1 MKRVL
6 LIEDHADF
14 AANVWQFL
22 ERRGFQ
28 MDHAANGAMG
38 LKMLTEAVFDVV
50 ILDLGLPSMDGLAVC
65 KAARARGNQV
75 PILALTARDQLSD
88 KLLGFHAGV
97 DDYVVKPVAL
107 PELEARLHALLR
119 RGSATS
125 AKLNFGPLSFDLIT
139 MTLVREARTILLT
152 PKLGLLLSTLMKA
165 APAVVSHASL
175 IDAVWEGGEAD
186 INALHSQISNLRGL
200 IDRPFVCPV
209 LQTVAGQ
216 GYALRDT
223 AVLSA
228 RKNCVTDDT

>member
-1 MKRVL
+1 MIRVL

-50 ILDLGLPSMDGLAVC
+50 ILDLGLPLMDGLAVC
-65 KAARARGNQV
+65 KAARARANQV

-88 KLLGFHAGV
+88 KLSGFDAGV

-107 PELEARLHALLR
+107 PELEARLRALLR
-119 RGSATS
+119 RGSTTP
-125 AKLNFGPLSFDLIT
+125 AKLNFGSLSFDHIT
-139 MTLVREARTILLT
+139 MTLVRDARTILLT

-165 APAVVSHASL
+165 APSVVSHASL

-200 IDRPFVCPV
+200 IDRPFPYAL

-223 AVLSA
+223 AVQEIA
-228 RKNCVTDDT
+228 KNGSVDAT

>member
-1 MKRVL
+1 MIRVL

-50 ILDLGLPSMDGLAVC
+50 ILDLGLPLMDGLAVC
-65 KAARARGNQV
+65 SAARGRANQV

-88 KLLGFHAGV
+88 KLSGFHAGV

-107 PELEARLHALLR
+107 PELEARLRALLR
-119 RGSATS
+119 RGSATL
-125 AKLNFGPLSFDLIT
+125 AKLNFGPLSFDLVT
-139 MTLVREARTILLT
+139 MTLVRDARTILLT
-152 PKLGLLLSTLMKA
+152 PKLGILLTTLMKA

-200 IDRPFVCPV
+200 IDRPFSDAL
-209 LQTVAGQ
+209 LQTVPGQ
-216 GYALRDT
+216 GYALRDLKKAGADET
-223 AVLSA
+223 
-228 RKNCVTDDT
+228 